1 MALNEVA
8 LAIIVTLLF
17 LGGGIYAGYK
27 FGYADG
33 EFEHYMNGWKAGFEE
48 AKNVYYLDKKK
59 LEEQENILIS
69 KENAGYSPALSE
81 LLMAYGVSR
90 VTQLPRNVRET
101 YRLYEKNFNI
111 DLDTLIQRESEETVN
126 DI

>member
-1 MALNEVA
+1 MAFSEVA

-27 FGYADG
+27 FGYDDS
-33 EFEHYMNGWKAGFEE
+33 ELEHYMNGWKAGFEE

-59 LEEQENILIS
+59 LEEQENTLLS

-101 YRLYEKNFNI
+101 YRLDEKNFNI
-111 DLDTLIQRESEETVN
+111 DLDTLQRESADDDEF
-126 DI
+126 